1 MVEQRIE
8 NPRVVGSIPTPATTF
23 THNPRM
29 NLEWLGYT
37 AAALTSA
44 SFIPQAVM
52 TIRSRD
58 TRGISRGM
66 YIIFTVGVAFWL
78 AYGIAID
85 SLPMIL
91 ANVVTLGLAGTVLVL
106 KLRYG

>member
-1 MVEQRIE
+1 MY
-8 NPRVVGSIPTPATTF
+8 P
-23 THNPRM
+23 
-29 NLEWLGYT
+29 EWIGYA

-58 TRGISRGM
+58 THGISRGM
-66 YIIFTVGVAFWL
+66 YITFTVGVAFWL
-78 AYGIAID
+78 VYAIHLR
-85 SLPMIL
+85 SVPMIL
-91 ANVVTLGLAGTVLVL
+91 ANVVTLSLAGIILAL

>member
-1 MVEQRIE
+1 M
-8 NPRVVGSIPTPATTF
+8 NP
-23 THNPRM
+23 
-29 NLEWLGYT
+29 EWLGYT
-37 AAALTSA
+37 AALLTSA

-66 YIIFTVGVAFWL
+66 YIIFTLGVALWL
-78 AYGIAID
+78 VYGIYIE
-85 SLPMIL
+85 SVPMIL
-91 ANVVTLGLAGTVLVL
+91 ANVVTLALAGTVLVL

>member
-1 MVEQRIE
+1 M
-8 NPRVVGSIPTPATTF
+8 NP
-23 THNPRM
+23 
-29 NLEWLGYT
+29 EWLGYA

-66 YIIFTVGVAFWL
+66 YLTFTVGVAFWL
-78 AYGIAID
+78 AYAIYLR
-85 SLPMIL
+85 SVPMIL
-91 ANVVTLGLAGTVLVL
+91 ANLVTLGLAGTILAL

>member
-1 MVEQRIE
+1 MD
-8 NPRVVGSIPTPATTF
+8 P
-23 THNPRM
+23 
-29 NLEWLGYT
+29 EWLGYA
-37 AAALTSA
+37 AAALTTG

-58 TRGISRGM
+58 TRGISRDM
-66 YIIFTVGVAFWL
+66 YIIFTFGVALWL
-78 AYGIAID
+78 AYGIYID

-91 ANVVTLGLAGTVLVL
+91 ANVVTLGLAGTVLAL

>member
-1 MVEQRIE
+1 MHWLR
-8 NPRVVGSIPTPATTF
+8 
-23 THNPRM
+23 HNAAM
-29 NLEWLGYT
+29 NFEWLGYV

-58 TRGISRGM
+58 TRAISRGM
-66 YIIFTVGVAFWL
+66 YILFTVGTALWL
-78 AYGIAID
+78 AYGIALD
-85 SLPMIL
+85 SWPMIL
-91 ANVVTLGLAGTVLVL
+91 ANVVTFALAATILVL

>member
-1 MVEQRIE
+1 
-8 NPRVVGSIPTPATTF
+8 
-23 THNPRM
+23 M
-29 NLEWLGYT
+29 NLEWLGFT

-52 TIRSRD
+52 TIRTRD

-78 AYGIAID
+78 MYGIWLG
-85 SLPMIL
+85 SWPMIF
-91 ANVVTLGLAGTVLVL
+91 ANTVTLGLAATILLFKIRFG
-106 KLRYG
+106 

>member
-1 MVEQRIE
+1 MNIE
-8 NPRVVGSIPTPATTF
+8 WF
-23 THNPRM
+23 
-29 NLEWLGYT
+29 GYT
-37 AAALTSA
+37 AALLTTC
-44 SFIPQAVM
+44 SFVPQAVM

-66 YIIFTVGVAFWL
+66 YIIFVFGVALWL
-78 AYGIAID
+78 AYGIYID

-91 ANVVTLGLAGTVLVL
+91 ANVVTLGLAGTVLAL

>member
-1 MVEQRIE
+1 
-8 NPRVVGSIPTPATTF
+8 
-23 THNPRM
+23 M
-29 NLEWLGYT
+29 NAEWIGY
-37 AAALTSA
+37 AAAVLTTG

-66 YIIFTVGVAFWL
+66 YIIFTTGVALWL
-78 AYGIAID
+78 AYGIYID

-91 ANVVTLGLAGTVLVL
+91 ANVVTLGLAGTVLAL

>member
-1 MVEQRIE
+1 
-8 NPRVVGSIPTPATTF
+8 
-23 THNPRM
+23 M